1 MTKDEMVYALG
12 SVDAFCDV
20 MKQEVMLYEDKGL
33 WNRLTMEKCVL
44 GALENLKEILDTDN
58 PIERIRSATHAAMY
72 CFFLL
77 DNEAE
82 KILDEEDEQ
91 VSFFSLLDEFFKSAE

>member
-1 MTKDEMVYALG
+1 MTKDEMIYALG
-12 SVDAFCDV
+12 SVDVFYKV

-33 WNRLTMEKCVL
+33 WNRLTMEKCVF
-44 GALENLKEILDTDN
+44 GALENLKEILYTDN
-58 PIERIRSATHAAMY
+58 SIDRIRSATHAAMY

-82 KILDEEDEQ
+82 KILDEDEEGFTIQ
-91 VSFFSLLDEFFKSAE
+91 SLFNELFE